1 MRCEQV
7 VYLASDGGMQSARG
21 SRDGLIDRF
30 VRGGRLK
37 VPVLVEVAAKELKQ
51 IRVLITGPHN
61 ASIAPPPLSSAFA
74 WRQQRGRPACPTSS
88 RPGPAGRDAMCRNAT
103 SPSEAGWLGGLH
115 ASWRRQEQTCPAST
129 IRRRAVRNG

>member
-30 VRGGRLK
+30 VRCGRLK

-51 IRVLITGPHN
+51 LRVLITGPHN

-74 WRQQRGRPACPTSS
+74 WKRYRIARNGAVRLDDIGTDS
-88 RPGPAGRDAMCRNAT
+88 RAYRWPRRCRAAAAA
-103 SPSEAGWLGGLH
+103 P
-115 ASWRRQEQTCPAST
+115 
-129 IRRRAVRNG
+129 RRRS